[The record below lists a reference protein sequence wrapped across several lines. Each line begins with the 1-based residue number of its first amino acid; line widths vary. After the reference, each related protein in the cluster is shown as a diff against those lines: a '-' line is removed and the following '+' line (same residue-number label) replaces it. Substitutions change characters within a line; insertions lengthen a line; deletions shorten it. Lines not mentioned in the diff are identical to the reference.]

1 MEPGSPSLLHAN
13 QRYFQSPVG
22 LGRRRSRWLE
32 GAPPSF
38 SGVGGGRRRLRPEVS
53 ARHPDLFEPCGLC
66 KDMRR
71 RFWGQIQME

>member
-38 SGVGGGRRRLRPEVS
+38 SGVGGGQEEAEAGGVGASP
-53 ARHPDLFEPCGLC
+53 
-66 KDMRR
+66 
-71 RFWGQIQME
+71 